1 MLVTAYENVGLHNPE
16 DHSFQMYAAVGTLDS
31 IMYKIKYLFLCDSA
45 NPAVLMKEDE
55 CLMEVKNHIRRGTDV
70 FTDRLFFFCIF
81 RDEDMQSLASLM
93 SVNNNDI
100 APLDDFDDDEDGEGK
115 YHCLTIN

>member
-1 MLVTAYENVGLHNPE
+1 MVNLRTTIE
-16 DHSFQMYAAVGTLDS
+16 DGS
-31 IMYKIKYLFLCDSA
+31 
-45 NPAVLMKEDE
+45 N
-55 CLMEVKNHIRRGTDV
+55 V
-70 FTDRLFFFCIF
+70 FTDFFF

-115 YHCLTIN
+115 YNCVMIL